1 MTATQAGM
9 AVGAVLAI
17 VWITL
22 GFGAFVLVA
31 LAIVIGAL
39 VGRFA
44 QGDLDVSGILAA
56 VRGRRSSS

>member
-1 MTATQAGM
+1 MTTTQTAM
-9 AVGAVLAI
+9 AIAAVLAI
-17 VWITL
+17 VWIAL

-39 VGRFA
+39 VGRYLE
-44 QGDLDVSGILAA
+44 GRLDVSGLVSA